1 VWTVI
6 AGPHAAI
13 GQNVQVPQLPQLP
26 STPNLPT
33 IQVGPPATPVST
45 APKSGATV
53 GSPIVVKGTAGHGMK
68 VTVTA
73 TLIVAVPISGMSTQL
88 GEGTGT
94 ADAKGNWQVSITP
107 KIPVKISTSSLKIEL
122 EAIATNPT
130 TDQKSAPAKV
140 EVVPH
145 G

>member
-6 AGPHAAI
+6 AGPRAAI
-13 GQNVQVPQLPQLP
+13 GQNAQVPQLPQLR

-33 IQVGPPATPVST
+33 IQVGPPATPAITSQ
-45 APKSGATV
+45 KSGATV

-68 VTVTA
+68 ITVTA
-73 TLIVAVPISGMSTQL
+73 TLTVAVPISGMSTQL
-88 GEGTGT
+88 GEGTAT
-94 ADAKGNWQVSITP
+94 ANAKGNWQVSITP
-107 KIPVKISTSSLKIEL
+107 KIPVKISTSSRKIEL